1 MYAAIIIFTE
11 MNFHKLFLKSKLVF
25 IFGKLLRLICSYIEI
40 LLQLKPVQNKY
51 TFLLFISLLLICS
64 K

>member
-1 MYAAIIIFTE
+1 